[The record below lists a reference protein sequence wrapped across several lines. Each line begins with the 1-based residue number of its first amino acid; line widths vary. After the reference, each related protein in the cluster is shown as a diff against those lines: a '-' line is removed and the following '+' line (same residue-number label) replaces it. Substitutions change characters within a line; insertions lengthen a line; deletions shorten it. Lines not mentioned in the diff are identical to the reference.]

1 MRRGWER
8 INTRLTDPAAL
19 REAIETGDITGRAV
33 NIQTALF
40 TSGREI
46 PSAETFQRV
55 NDQIAAVAAGQP
67 NRLYGLASVDGFGG
81 EAAAA
86 ELVRAVSTLGLR
98 GVFLESEQHGR
109 LLDAPE
115 ARPVLTAAAELGAPV
130 FTHPVNP
137 KGLTEQL
144 SRYGQVGTLFARGAV
159 NAAALIA
166 LVKGVVFDALP
177 DLRVVFTNLAIGGL
191 LHLRSFGRRGDD
203 SHDDIG
209 VVLRRHVYIDTMEF
223 DPVLIRAAA
232 DTVGVDHVLAGSD
245 WPIVSDEP
253 ISHRLAASLTA
264 AGFDAAERQKIAG
277 ANTRTLLGL

>member
-1 MRRGWER
+1 
-8 INTRLTDPAAL
+8 
-19 REAIETGDITGRAV
+19 
-33 NIQTALF
+33 
-40 TSGREI
+40 
-46 PSAETFQRV
+46 
-55 NDQIAAVAAGQP
+55 
-67 NRLYGLASVDGFGG
+67 
-81 EAAAA
+81 
-86 ELVRAVSTLGLR
+86 VSTLGLR
-98 GVFLESEQHGR
+98 GVFLESEQDGR

-130 FTHPVNP
+130 FTHPINP

-166 LVKGVVFDALP
+166 LV
-177 DLRVVFTNLAIGGL
+177 DLRVVFTNLAIRGL